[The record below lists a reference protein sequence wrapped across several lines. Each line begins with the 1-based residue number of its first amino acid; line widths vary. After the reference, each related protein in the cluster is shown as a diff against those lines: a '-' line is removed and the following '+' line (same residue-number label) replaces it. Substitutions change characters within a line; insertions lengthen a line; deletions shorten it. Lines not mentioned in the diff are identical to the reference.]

1 MTGLENLMFSL
12 EIINKYMELKEIPKF
27 KLEEFEAGNPTHLKI
42 VEKDNEDK
50 ILSEYEV
57 KGLIE
62 NNELVFLNAK
72 EENLLELLQKE
83 KQLKKEDMKVF
94 QTILEKYL

>member
-1 MTGLENLMFSL
+1 MTGLENLMFYL

-27 KLEEFEAGNPTHLKI
+27 KLEEFETGNPTHLKI
-42 VEKDNEDK
+42 VEKDNENK

-62 NNELVFLNAK
+62 NNELVLLNAK
-72 EENLLELLQKE
+72 GENLLELLQKE